1 MIKNIY
7 KKLVKSSFIRSSGI
21 YTITSFINAAI
32 PFILLPIL
40 TRKLTPEDYGI
51 VAMFQ
56 LVVSLTYP
64 FIGLNLEGAIARKY
78 YDKDNTDFPA
88 FIGTSFILFATSLM
102 LIFFIF
108 FIFLYEIHL
117 YTQIPEFWLKYILI
131 VAASQFLTST
141 LLVLYQIRIQ
151 PIKYGIFQITQ
162 SIVNISFTL
171 FFVLLLNK
179 TWDGRI
185 EAQLLSGLI
194 FAFLSFFI
202 LIKSRFI
209 KLKIKKSDIVYALKF
224 GIPLIP
230 HALGSILFSA
240 IDRFFL
246 TNLIGLEE
254 TGNYS
259 VSYQLGAIIGMIT
272 ISVNNAFVPW
282 LFENLNKNSIEIK
295 KYIVKWTYLYFIA
308 LLLIASLLLILLP
321 FVINIFVGKSFKT
334 LDTYTTL
341 IVLGFVFQGMY
352 YMVTNYITYVNKT
365 YLLAIITISIAL
377 IKIPITYY
385 SITWFGAFGASL
397 SYCLT
402 FFIFFVSTW
411 LLSSSVY
418 KMPWIDTIVLFVKR
432 NK

>member
-1 MIKNIY
+1 
-7 KKLVKSSFIRSSGI
+7 
-21 YTITSFINAAI
+21 
-32 PFILLPIL
+32 
-40 TRKLTPEDYGI
+40 
-51 VAMFQ
+51 
-56 LVVSLTYP
+56 
-64 FIGLNLEGAIARKY
+64 
-78 YDKDNTDFPA
+78 
-88 FIGTSFILFATSLM
+88 M
-102 LIFFIF
+102 LICFFF
-108 FIFLYEIHL
+108 FSFFYEIHL
-117 YTQIPEFWLKYILI
+117 YTQIPEFWLKFILI

-141 LLVLYQIRIQ
+141 VLVLYQIRIQ

-171 FFVLLLNK
+171 FFVLLLKK

-194 FAFLSFFI
+194 FAFLSLFI

-209 KLKIKKSDIVYALKF
+209 KFKIKKSDIVYALKF

-230 HALGSILFSA
+230 HALGGILFSA

-246 TNLIGLEE
+246 TNLIGLEQ

-259 VSYQLGAIIGMIT
+259 VAYQLGAVIGIFT
-272 ISVNNAFVPW
+272 ISINNAFVPW
-282 LFENLNKNSIEIK
+282 LFENLNKNCMEIK
-295 KYIVKWTYLYFIA
+295 KYIVKWTYLYF
-308 LLLIASLLLILLP
+308 LVLLIVASLLLILLP

-334 LDTYTTL
+334 LNTYTTL
-341 IVLGFVFQGMY
+341 IVFGFVFQGMY
-352 YMVTNYITYVNKT
+352 YMVTNYITYANKT

-402 FFIFFVSTW
+402 FFIFFCINLVVEFIC
-411 LLSSSVY
+411 LQNALDRY
-418 KMPWIDTIVLFVKR
+418 YRIVCEKKQIILQ
-432 NK
+432 